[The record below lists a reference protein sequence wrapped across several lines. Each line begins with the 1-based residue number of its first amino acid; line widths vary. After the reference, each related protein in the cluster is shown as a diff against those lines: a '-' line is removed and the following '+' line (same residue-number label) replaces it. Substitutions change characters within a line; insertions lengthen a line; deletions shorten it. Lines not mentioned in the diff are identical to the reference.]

1 MSGQVAGP
9 RPGHP
14 RPDPA
19 LEALPAQSPKKNIHH
34 GPGALLSIYYELS
47 VSNTSSHS
55 TYPVRGAIQSDQ
67 YLSHPCFRD
76 EEAST
81 QRDYVTSPRSH
92 SRRVAGGRRL
102 TQAVQAALNHGLDAT
117 WERHQQREQLR
128 VRPKS
133 QRNSPAGLAG
143 GESEVTGG
151 PLTRGMG

>member
-9 RPGHP
+9 RPGCP

-47 VSNTSSHS
+47 VSNTSFHS
-55 TYPVRGAIQSDQ
+55 TYSVPGAIQSDQ
-67 YLSHPCFRD
+67 YLSHPRFRG

-92 SRRVAGGRRL
+92 SRRVAGGRRP
-102 TQAVQAALNHGLDAT
+102 TQACAGSPEPSAT
-117 WERHQQREQLR
+117 WERHQQPEQLR

-133 QRNSPAGLAG
+133 QRNPPAGLEG